1 MVKSKQ
7 FLMKNNLNS
16 LFRGLF
22 IASLVLLFT
31 CSDDDAT
38 PANTSGRCNTEA
50 CLGDSDLAKAARAVC
65 EDEYTDCVALG
76 AKSEAECA
84 AFATETCTI

>member
-1 MVKSKQ
+1 
-7 FLMKNNLNS
+7 MKNYLT
-16 LFRGLF
+16 LLARGLF
-22 IASLVLLFT
+22 ITSLVILFN
-31 CSDDDAT
+31 CSDDAT

-50 CLGDSDLAKAARAVC
+50 CLGDSDLAKAARAIC